1 MLLAFS
7 GHRFLIE
14 DALRREVEKHGLN
27 HRDITRLSPEEIT
40 LDAVLP
46 HLQSSLFG
54 PSGVILDFEG
64 IKNPKEVIEVCGKSD
79 AVVVIIDPAAPATRI
94 KSYEKLGQH
103 FPLPSPAKTGDIA
116 GWTMARAK
124 LHKLPLEKEAAFWL
138 AEVFQ
143 TDLAS
148 IESELYKLT
157 LIAEG
162 KVGLDLVRR
171 TVNLN
176 PPGDSFQMLGAA
188 TAGNTREALSQLD
201 RLMAS
206 GEDPFKLLGAV
217 VWQYSLVAKCVAL
230 RKEQPGIQE
239 NEAAQK
245 LGAKPFPT
253 KKALEVARKLNET
266 KIRLHLERIM
276 EADFAMKRGMDPS
289 STLERLMVQL
299 SLN

>member
-1 MLLAFS
+1 MILAFS

-14 DALRREVEKHGLN
+14 DALRREVQKQGLN
-27 HRDITRLSPEEIT
+27 HREVTRLSAEEISLET
-40 LDAVLP
+40 VLP

-54 PSGVILDFEG
+54 VSGVILDFEG
-64 IKNPKEVIEVCGKSD
+64 LKNPKDVIEVCGKSD
-79 AVVVIIDPAAPATRI
+79 AVVAIIDPAAPAGRI

-103 FPLPSPAKTGDIA
+103 FPLPSPTKTGDIA
-116 GWTMARAK
+116 GWVMARAK
-124 LHKLPLEKEAAFWL
+124 HHKLSLDKDAAFWL

-143 TDLAS
+143 SDLAS

-162 KVGLDLVRR
+162 KVDVALVRK

-201 RLMAS
+201 RLMGS

-217 VWQYSLVAKCVAL
+217 VWQYSLVARCVAL
-230 RKEQPGIQE
+230 RQENPGIQE

-245 LGAKPFPT
+245 LGTKPFPT
-253 KKALEVARKLNET
+253 RKALEVARKLNEAR
-266 KIRLHLERIM
+266 IRVHLERIL
-276 EADFAMKRGMDPS
+276 EADFAMKSGLDAV

-299 SLN
+299 SLQ

>member
-1 MLLAFS
+1 MILAFS

-14 DALRREVEKHGLN
+14 DALRREVQKHGLN
-27 HRDITRLSPEEIT
+27 HRDVTRLSVEEISVE
-40 LDAVLP
+40 AVLP

-54 PSGVILDFEG
+54 ASGVILDFEG
-64 IKNPKEVIEVCGKSD
+64 IKNPKDVIEVCGKSD
-79 AVVVIIDPAAPATRI
+79 AVVAIIDPAAPATRI

-103 FPLPSPAKTGDIA
+103 FALPSPTKTGDIA
-116 GWTMARAK
+116 GWVMARSK
-124 LHKLPLEKEAAFWL
+124 IHKLQLDKEAALWL

-143 TDLAS
+143 SDLAS

-157 LIAEG
+157 LIADG
-162 KVGLDLVRR
+162 KVDVDLVRK
-171 TVNLN
+171 TVNLT

-188 TAGNTREALSQLD
+188 TAGNTREALAQLD

-230 RKEQPGIQE
+230 RQENPGIHE
-239 NEAAQK
+239 NDAAQR
-245 LGAKPFPT
+245 LGTKPFPT
-253 KKALEVARKLNET
+253 KKALEVARKLNENR
-266 KIRLHLERIM
+266 IRLHLERIL
-276 EADFAMKRGMDPS
+276 EADFAMKRGVDAV

-299 SLN
+299 SLH